1 MTKTILIA
9 DDDLGLAE
17 ALAMRCDTIGLNTIV
32 VDNAQ
37 CAQFAMITE
46 QPDLAILDLNM
57 PGANEGNILEVL
69 AADPELATI
78 PIVLLTGQKDG
89 HIAAQC
95 ESLQVQYM
103 TKQANVWARLKD
115 ILSELLK
122 EGDMTADPKNA
133 VRKRGLKQR
142 TRPAVAFAR

>member
-1 MTKTILIA
+1 MKKTILIA

-17 ALAMRCDTIGLNTIV
+17 ALAMRCETIGLNTIV

-46 QPDLAILDLNM
+46 QPSLAILDLHM

-78 PIVLLTGQKDG
+78 PIVLLTGQKDS
-89 HIAAQC
+89 AVEAQC

-103 TKQANVWARLKD
+103 PKQANIWARLKD
-115 ILSELLK
+115 IISDVLHKDRDVIANQAPFSS
-122 EGDMTADPKNA
+122 
-133 VRKRGLKQR
+133 
-142 TRPAVAFAR
+142 PAPSRRLATIS